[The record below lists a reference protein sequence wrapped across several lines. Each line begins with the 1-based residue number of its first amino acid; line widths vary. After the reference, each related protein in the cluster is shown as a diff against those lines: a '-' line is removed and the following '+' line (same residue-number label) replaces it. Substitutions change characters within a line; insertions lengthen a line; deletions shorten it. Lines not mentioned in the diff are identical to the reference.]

1 MNHAIESG
9 PATHV
14 LIVDDVQANL
24 AVLQKRL
31 QRSGFQVHVAGNGK
45 EALETLRRQAIDLII
60 SDILMPAMDG
70 YELCRQCQEDKEL
83 SRIPFIFYTAT
94 YTGEED
100 RSFGLSLGAAR
111 FIIKPAEHRVLLGE
125 IAEVLDEFRAHRLPA
140 LAATPPLTEGA
151 YQREHNLR
159 LVQKLERKLEQ
170 LRQEVAERKRAEEE
184 LQRHRHHLEQLVA
197 KRTAALAIA
206 KEAAEAA
213 NIAKSAFLANMS
225 HEIRTPMNAIIGM
238 ANILR
243 REGVTS
249 KQAQR
254 LDTIDA
260 SAQHLLSV
268 INDILDLSKI
278 EAGKFALEETPL
290 NLSGLLGN
298 LASILAEPIKAK
310 GLRLQFK
317 AVPFPPNL
325 VGDATRLQQAM
336 LNYVTNA
343 VKFTERGDVILHLG
357 LVEET
362 ADSVLLRFAVE
373 DSGVGI
379 APEALSRL
387 FCAFEQA
394 DNSTTRKYG
403 GTGLGLAITRRL
415 AELMGGEAGVEST
428 PGVGSTFWFT
438 ARLKKGNEATV
449 MAAAPADIQAEAALR
464 QNHAGK
470 RVLVVDDEPMNREI
484 AQELLESVG
493 LVVDTAEDGAEA
505 VTLARKTIYSTIFMD
520 MQMPKVNGLE
530 ATREIRQLAGYRIT
544 PIIAMTANVFTEDKA
559 RCVAAG
565 MDDFLTK
572 PFKTDELFTTLLH
585 SLSRLDT

>member
-1 MNHAIESG
+1 
-9 PATHV
+9 
-14 LIVDDVQANL
+14 
-24 AVLQKRL
+24 
-31 QRSGFQVHVAGNGK
+31 
-45 EALETLRRQAIDLII
+45 
-60 SDILMPAMDG
+60 
-70 YELCRQCQEDKEL
+70 
-83 SRIPFIFYTAT
+83 
-94 YTGEED
+94 
-100 RSFGLSLGAAR
+100 
-111 FIIKPAEHRVLLGE
+111 
-125 IAEVLDEFRAHRLPA
+125 
-140 LAATPPLTEGA
+140 
-151 YQREHNLR
+151 
-159 LVQKLERKLEQ
+159 
-170 LRQEVAERKRAEEE
+170 
-184 LQRHRHHLEQLVA
+184 
-197 KRTAALAIA
+197 
-206 KEAAEAA
+206 
-213 NIAKSAFLANMS
+213 
-225 HEIRTPMNAIIGM
+225 
-238 ANILR
+238 
-243 REGVTS
+243 
-249 KQAQR
+249 
-254 LDTIDA
+254 
-260 SAQHLLSV
+260 
-268 INDILDLSKI
+268 
-278 EAGKFALEETPL
+278 
-290 NLSGLLGN
+290 
-298 LASILAEPIKAK
+298 
-310 GLRLQFK
+310 
-317 AVPFPPNL
+317 

-343 VKFTERGDVILHLG
+343 VKFTERGAVILHLG

-362 ADSVLLRFAVE
+362 ANSVLLRFAVE

-415 AELMGGEAGVEST
+415 AELMGGEAGAQST

-438 ARLKKGNEATV
+438 ARLKKSNEAMVTAPAP
-449 MAAAPADIQAEAALR
+449 AAAQAEAALR
-464 QNHAGK
+464 QDHAGK
-470 RVLVVDDEPMNREI
+470 RILVVDDEPINREI